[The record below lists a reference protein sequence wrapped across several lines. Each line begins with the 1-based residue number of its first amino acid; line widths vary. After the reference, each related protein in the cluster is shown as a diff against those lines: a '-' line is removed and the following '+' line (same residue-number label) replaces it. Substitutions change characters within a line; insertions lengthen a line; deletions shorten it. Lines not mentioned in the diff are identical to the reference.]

1 MEELHFVVRDIW
13 LPRFDQ
19 DLEAEKASRRK
30 GRPKSTKEL
39 KLEEIKL
46 LEGEEYRTGMG
57 KFRHLL
63 VNVRSC

>member
-30 GRPKSTKEL
+30 GRPKSTKEQ
-39 KLEEIKL
+39 KLDEQKL
-46 LEGEEYRTGMG
+46 RDIEEYRTGIG
-57 KFRHLL
+57 EYLHLFK
-63 VNVRSC
+63 NSHR

>member
-30 GRPKSTKEL
+30 GRPKSTKEQ
-39 KLEEIKL
+39 KLEEQKL
-46 LEGEEYRTGMG
+46 RDIEEYRTGIG
-57 KFRHLL
+57 EYLHLFK
-63 VNVRSC
+63 NSHR